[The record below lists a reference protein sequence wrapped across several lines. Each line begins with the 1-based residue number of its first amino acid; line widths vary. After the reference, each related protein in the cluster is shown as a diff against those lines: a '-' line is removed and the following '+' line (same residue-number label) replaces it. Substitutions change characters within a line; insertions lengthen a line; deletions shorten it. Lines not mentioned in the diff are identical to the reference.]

1 MKIYRGFFRR
11 RFSNCHLSELS
22 EIGFGRSMGSVGVNL
37 FQYKTHLR

>member
-22 EIGFGRSMGSVGVNL
+22 EIGFGHSVGVNL